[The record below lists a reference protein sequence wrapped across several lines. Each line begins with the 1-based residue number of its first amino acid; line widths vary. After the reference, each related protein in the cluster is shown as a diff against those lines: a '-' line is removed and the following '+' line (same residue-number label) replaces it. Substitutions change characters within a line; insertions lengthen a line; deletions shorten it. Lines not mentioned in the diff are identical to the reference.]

1 MQDLILVEPFRAIFY
16 APYYVA
22 LERGCFTDLGI
33 RMQLET
39 AGTPDAAAG
48 RLLDGSADLA
58 WSGPM
63 RPMLE
68 RSRNASSTLRSFG
81 AAVMRDPFLLLGM
94 GARPDFQMADLAKL
108 RVAIPS
114 EVPTP
119 WWCLMHD
126 LRLAG
131 VDPATCAGHLR
142 MPMPEGAAALR
153 EGRVDA
159 VMLFEPFAAALED
172 AGATVWYAAA
182 DRGPTAYSALYAVT
196 PRIAEKHVAFEAVVR
211 GLGVALDWIRGA
223 SPAQIAAVLA
233 PRFPDTPPDHLL
245 RAIARYQGLGLW
257 ANTTHLPRAALD
269 GLAAAM
275 VSSGAMSHHPGY
287 ESCIDQTLDLVG
299 PG

>member
-1 MQDLILVEPFRAIFY
+1 MTKLILIEPFRAVFY

-22 LERGCFTDLGI
+22 LARGCFAEQGI
-33 RMQLET
+33 EMRLET

-48 RLLDGSADLA
+48 LLLDGSADLA

-68 RSRNASSTLRSFG
+68 RSRDAGSTLRSFG

-94 GARPDFQMADLAKL
+94 GARPGFKVADLATM
-108 RVAIPS
+108 RVAIPN

-119 WWCLMHD
+119 WWCLQHD

-131 VDPATCAGHLR
+131 VDPAACPGHVR
-142 MPMPEGAAALR
+142 MSMPEGAAALR

-182 DRGPTAYSALYAVT
+182 ERGPTAYSALYAVT
-196 PRIAEKHVAFEAVVR
+196 PRIAEKHAAFEAVVR

-223 SPAQIAAVLA
+223 TPAEIAAVLA
-233 PRFPDTPPDHLL
+233 PRFADMPPAHLL
-245 RAIARYQGLGLW
+245 RAVGRYQGLGLW
-257 ANTTHLPRAALD
+257 SGTTHLPREALD
-269 GLAAAM
+269 WLAAAM
-275 VSSGAMSHHPGY
+275 ISSGAMTHHPGY
-287 ESCIDQTLDLVG
+287 ESCTDASLDLVG